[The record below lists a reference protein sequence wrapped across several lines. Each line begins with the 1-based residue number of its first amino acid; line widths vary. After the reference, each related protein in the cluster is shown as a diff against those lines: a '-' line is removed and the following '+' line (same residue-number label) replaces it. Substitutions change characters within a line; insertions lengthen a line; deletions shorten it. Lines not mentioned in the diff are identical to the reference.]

1 MRHPLWMKIYQMF
14 SCSPT
19 IPERRTIVSSG
30 TWMTLCFMDL
40 LKSGVSRSSLSRR
53 SMILV
58 QWTGGT
64 LTLLSWR
71 HRLTCLRYLIFTCSL
86 PDNRLT
92 RRRAFSRNFNL
103 GADFLAE
110 MDGNGLSV
118 FSGLRTEESMLEV
131 NAPSIKL
138 SISELQG
145 LIVKETLGLVDGP
158 RTSAGLISRCSV
170 EPMST
175 FPVSFFCSSV
185 SKSPSGAFNT
195 GLDGQTIA
203 GAAALRSADESA
215 RLDTL
220 VTDGGGGWKRRR
232 EAYRSLSLEWNF
244 AANSVAPR
252 RDTVVCWRTMNVNH
266 RG

>member
-1 MRHPLWMKIYQMF
+1 
-14 SCSPT
+14 
-19 IPERRTIVSSG
+19 
-30 TWMTLCFMDL
+30 MT
-40 LKSGVSRSSLSRR
+40 
-53 SMILV
+53 LV
-58 QWTGGT
+58 QWTKGT
-64 LTLLSWR
+64 LWSWR
-71 HRLTCLRYLIFTCSL
+71 HRLTCLRYLIFTFSL
-86 PDNRLT
+86 PDSRLG
-92 RRRAFSRNFNL
+92 RAFSRNFNL

-110 MDGNGLSV
+110 MDGNGLGV

-131 NAPSIKL
+131 SAPSIKL

-145 LIVKETLGLVDGP
+145 LIVEETLGLVDGP
-158 RTSAGLISRCSV
+158 RTSAGLVSRCSV

-185 SKSPSGAFNT
+185 SKSLSGAFNT

-220 VTDGGGGWKRRR
+220 VTDGGGWKRRR
-232 EAYRSLSLEWNF
+232 KAYRSLSLEWNF
-244 AANSVAPR
+244 AANSVVPR